1 MADLAEFFSS
11 DKFMPHG
18 MCYLWKPSLVWSMVF
33 SEVLIALA
41 YFSIPLSI
49 VYFLSRRK
57 DVRHLGIFYLFAY
70 FIASCGLTHVMDV
83 WIIWHPNYW
92 LQDVLLMSTAM
103 ISVWTAVAIWR
114 AIPDALR
121 IPTEEDLNTSI
132 ANLKQTVDTLNA
144 TRKELVEREKQSALG
159 ALVAGLAHELNTPLG
174 NALTIATTLA
184 ASDQNFLER
193 IEHGVSR
200 KALTD
205 LLETQKKGLALLLTS
220 LQRSNVLIDQFKL
233 LAVQQRPDQ
242 FREIELTYLLQHQLT
257 SARDRYPEL
266 QLRSSL
272 QVLPELRLHT
282 DPAVLGQVVS
292 TLLGFVQHRWLRDV
306 RDGCIDLE
314 ISAHVRGQILEL
326 CLSLPRQ
333 QLGNDEVS
341 HVFDP
346 FLANQMH
353 SRQDTLGMHIVF
365 QLVERVLQGT
375 MRVESDA
382 DQGTRFYVSL
392 PLAA

>member
-1 MADLAEFFSS
+1 
-11 DKFMPHG
+11 MPHG

-49 VYFLSRRK
+49 VYFLSKRK
-57 DVRHLGIFYLFAY
+57 DVRHLGIFYLFVY

-103 ISVWTAVAIWR
+103 ISVWTALAIWR
-114 AIPDALR
+114 VLPDALR
-121 IPTEEDLNTSI
+121 IPSEKDLNASI
-132 ANLKQTVDTLNA
+132 ASLKQTVDTLNA
-144 TRKELVEREKQSALG
+144 TRRELVEREKQSALG

-174 NALTIATTLA
+174 NALTIATTLV
-184 ASDQNFLER
+184 ASDQNFLEHS
-193 IEHGVSR
+193 EHGISR
-200 KALTD
+200 KALMD
-205 LLETQKKGLALLLTS
+205 LLEMQKNGLGLLLTS
-220 LQRSNVLIDQFKL
+220 LQRSNLLIDQFKL

-242 FREIELTYLLQHQLT
+242 FREIELAYLLQHQLI
-257 SARDRYPEL
+257 SARDRYPTW
-266 QLRSSL
+266 QWRSSL

-282 DPAVLGQVVS
+282 DPAVLAQVVS
-292 TLLGFVQHRWLRDV
+292 TLLGFVQHRWLRE
-306 RDGCIDLE
+306 GCIDLE
-314 ISAHVRGQILEL
+314 ISAHVCDQILEL

-333 QLGNDEVS
+333 QLGNDEIS

-346 FLANQMH
+346 FPANQMH
-353 SRQDTLGMHIVF
+353 SRQDTLGMHIGF

-382 DQGTRFYVSL
+382 DQGTRFYLSL
-392 PLAA
+392 PRVA

>member
-1 MADLAEFFSS
+1 
-11 DKFMPHG
+11 MPHG

-49 VYFLSRRK
+49 VYFLSKRK
-57 DVRHLGIFYLFAY
+57 DVRHLGIFYLFVY

-103 ISVWTAVAIWR
+103 ISVWTALAIWR
-114 AIPDALR
+114 VLPDALR
-121 IPTEEDLNTSI
+121 IPSEKDLNASI
-132 ANLKQTVDTLNA
+132 ASLKQTVDTLNA
-144 TRKELVEREKQSALG
+144 TRRELVEREKQSALG

-174 NALTIATTLA
+174 NALTIATTLV
-184 ASDQNFLER
+184 ASDQNFLEHS
-193 IEHGVSR
+193 EHGISR
-200 KALTD
+200 KALMD
-205 LLETQKKGLALLLTS
+205 LLEMQKNGLGLLLTS
-220 LQRSNVLIDQFKL
+220 LQRSNLLIDQFKL

-242 FREIELTYLLQHQLT
+242 FREIELAYLLQHQLI
-257 SARDRYPEL
+257 SARDRYPAW
-266 QLRSSL
+266 QWRSSL

-282 DPAVLGQVVS
+282 DPAVLAQVVS
-292 TLLGFVQHRWLRDV
+292 TLLGFVQHRWLRE
-306 RDGCIDLE
+306 GCIDLE
-314 ISAHVRGQILEL
+314 ISAHVCDQILEL

-333 QLGNDEVS
+333 QLGNDEIS

-346 FLANQMH
+346 FPANQMH
-353 SRQDTLGMHIVF
+353 SRQDTLGMHIGF

-382 DQGTRFYVSL
+382 DQGTRFYLSL
-392 PLAA
+392 PRVA